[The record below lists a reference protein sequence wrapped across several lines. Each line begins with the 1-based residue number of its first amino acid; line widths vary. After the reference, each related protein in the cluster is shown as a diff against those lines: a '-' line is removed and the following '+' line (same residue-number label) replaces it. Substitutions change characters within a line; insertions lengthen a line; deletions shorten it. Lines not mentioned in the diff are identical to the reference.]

1 MADADGLDAV
11 SMRRLAQRLE
21 VDPMSPYHWVHD
33 KHDLLAAMVDG
44 LVAEIPAA
52 LRPEPP
58 TAEWRDQ
65 LREVTGRARML
76 MTAHPWAKSVI
87 AEQDAPTPAVIA
99 HIDRVLGIM
108 RAGGLSVALAHHA
121 LHVLGSRILGFS
133 QDLFD
138 DADDAPDEANA
149 AAQSAAFAAMGLPNI
164 AELAGTAS
172 HQGGMGGCDGDDE
185 FAFSLDLM
193 LDGLERARLRG

>member
-1 MADADGLDAV
+1 MADADGLDTF

-21 VDPMSPYHWVHD
+21 VDPMSLYHWVRD
-33 KHDLLAAMVDG
+33 KRDLLAAMVDA
-44 LVAEIPAA
+44 LVAEIPAPR
-52 LRPEPP
+52 RPDPP
-58 TAEWRDQ
+58 AAEWRDQ
-65 LREVTGRARML
+65 MRDVIAHARTL

-87 AEQDAPTPAVIA
+87 AGQDAPTPAVIA

-138 DADDAPDEANA
+138 DTGDAPDDATA
-149 AAQSAAFAAMGLPNI
+149 AAQSSAFAAMGLPNV

-172 HQGGMGGCDGDDE
+172 HEGGMGGCDGDDE